1 MTAERNPYVFVVG
14 CLRSGT
20 TMLQRMLD
28 SHPQLAVGYDC
39 HFIPSAIRRVPD
51 GVDPAL
57 TPELVARV
65 RAMPRFAR
73 LGLADDVPDRVAET
87 ARSYSEFVSG
97 IYTEFGRLHGKPLA
111 GEKAPGYC
119 RHIPRL
125 HGLFPNVRFIHLIRD
140 GREIALSVRDWGKGP
155 AKLELAQEQPI
166 AAAALWWRRDVLA
179 GLTHGR
185 RLDPSR
191 YLEVRYDALVADP
204 RAGLEEIAAFL
215 DLPFA
220 EQMVTY
226 YEGKT
231 DTKPGRSAKASWI
244 APTIGLRDWR
254 TQMSSRDVELF
265 EAIAG
270 DVLTTFGYDRAT
282 EQPSPEIARIADRC
296 RAWWR
301 QNMSRPG
308 DAPDR
313 DAASVRPRPRIDK
326 PSVVV
331 TAPAGRTSAAVTNPF
346 VFIVGCPRSGTTL
359 LKRMVDA
366 HPMIAI
372 TPETHWV
379 PRFHRKRIGV
389 TGDGLVTNELVPSL
403 LAYHKF
409 GNLRITADELE
420 RIAGDNPTG
429 TYAGFVSRVFDLYGR
444 HHGKQLVGDKT
455 PGYVQD
461 IPLLH
466 ELWPAAK
473 FVHLVRDGRDVCLSM
488 QDWNRAYRT
497 AGRAPTWADDPIST
511 TAFWWERFVR
521 LGIEAGRALG
531 SDLYHEIRYEALVE
545 NPREQCERLCAFLGV
560 AYDESMVQF
569 HEGRTRDD
577 PALSAKKA
585 WRPVTQG
592 MRDWRTQMQP
602 DTVERFEAAAG
613 SLLDELGYPRACDR
627 LGAEAIEHA
636 AAVRQRY
643 TADPRLR
650 NRSVPLR
657 WQAVSP

>member
-1 MTAERNPYVFVVG
+1 
-14 CLRSGT
+14 
-20 TMLQRMLD
+20 MLQRMLD
-28 SHPQLAVGYDC
+28 THPQLAVGYDC
-39 HFIPSAIRRVPD
+39 HFIPSAVRRVPI

-87 ARSYSEFVSG
+87 ASTYSEFVSG

-125 HGLFPNVRFIHLIRD
+125 HGLFPRVRFIHLIRD

-155 AKLELAQEQPI
+155 AKLELARDEPI

-179 GLTHGR
+179 GLTEGR
-185 RLDPSR
+185 RLDPSQ
-191 YLEVRYDALVADP
+191 YLEVRYDRLVADP
-204 RAGLEEIAAFL
+204 RGGLREIAAFL

-226 YEGKT
+226 YEGRT
-231 DTKPGRSAKASWI
+231 EVKPGRSAKASWI
-244 APTIGLRDWR
+244 APTSGLRDWR
-254 TQMSSRDVELF
+254 TQMSDRDIELF

-270 DVLTTFGYDRAT
+270 DVLTSLGYERRA
-282 EQPSPEIARIADRC
+282 ERPSPEIVEIADRC

-301 QNMSRPG
+301 RNMSKSVEA
-308 DAPDR
+308 DDR
-313 DAASVRPRPRIDK
+313 DQ

-331 TAPAGRTSAAVTNPF
+331 TVPSAGAATAATNPF

-359 LKRMVDA
+359 LKRIVDA
-366 HPMIAI
+366 HPLIAI

-389 TGDGLVTNELVPSL
+389 TDDGLVTSDLVPSL

-409 GNLRITADELE
+409 GNLRISPQELQE
-420 RIAGDNPTG
+420 ISRDNVAG
-429 TYAGFVSRVFDLYGR
+429 TYAGFVTRVFDLYGR
-444 HHGKQLVGDKT
+444 HQDKQLAGDKT

-461 IPLLH
+461 MPLLH

-488 QDWNRAYRT
+488 LEWDRAHRT
-497 AGRAPTWADDPIST
+497 AGRAGTWQDDPVST

-521 LGIEAGRALG
+521 LGIETGRALG
-531 SDLYHEIRYEALVE
+531 SHLYHEIRYETLVE
-545 NPREQCERLCAFLGV
+545 NPREQCEKLCAFLGV
-560 AYDESMVQF
+560 PYDESMVQF
-569 HEGRTRDD
+569 HEGRTKDD

-592 MRDWRTQMQP
+592 MRDWRTQMP
-602 DTVERFEAAAG
+602 PETVERFEAAVG
-613 SLLDELGYPRACDR
+613 ELLDELGYDRACDR
-627 LGAEAIEHA
+627 VSAEATEHA
-636 AAVRQRY
+636 EALRRRY

-650 NRSVPLR
+650 NRRVPR
-657 WQAVSP
+657 QWQAVSGVFLAPAEGR